1 MYKYKVCVYAI
12 CKNEEQ
18 FVDKWY
24 ESVKEADKIY
34 VLDTGSTDNTMKLLE
49 SKDKVV
55 VKQQV
60 ITPWRF
66 DVARNLSLDMVPQDT
81 DICVCIDFDEI
92 LSKGWRKELEK
103 NWNSNINRVRY
114 NYIWSFDEYN
124 NPAVYFYLDNIH
136 QRKDYYW
143 THPVHEVLTYK
154 NANEKYLIIDSITL
168 SHYPDVT
175 KSRSSY
181 LPLLELSV
189 KEEPLDDRNM
199 HYLGREYMYHGQY
212 EKAINTLKKHLKLE
226 KASWKDERS
235 ASMRFIARSY
245 YYKEKVDTARMWYR
259 KAIKETPYLREPYT
273 ELGILEYLEGNYE
286 KSIKYLKEA
295 LQIKKNFK
303 TYINDPIC
311 YNGTIEDIL
320 SVCLYNLDSR
330 EEALGY
336 AIKASLM
343 QPNNERIK
351 NNIEIIKNNLLYID
365 S

>member
-1 MYKYKVCVYAI
+1 M
-12 CKNEEQ
+12 
-18 FVDKWY
+18 
-24 ESVKEADKIY
+24 
-34 VLDTGSTDNTMKLLE
+34 
-49 SKDKVV
+49 
-55 VKQQV
+55 
-60 ITPWRF
+60 
-66 DVARNLSLDMVPQDT
+66 
-81 DICVCIDFDEI
+81 
-92 LSKGWRKELEK
+92 
-103 NWNSNINRVRY
+103 
-114 NYIWSFDEYN
+114 
-124 NPAVYFYLDNIH
+124 
-136 QRKDYYW
+136 
-143 THPVHEVLTYK
+143 
-154 NANEKYLIIDSITL
+154 
-168 SHYPDVT
+168 T

-189 KEEPLDDRNM
+189 KEDPLDDRNM
-199 HYLGREYMYHGQY
+199 HYLGREYMYHGEY

-273 ELGILEYLEGNYE
+273 ELGILEYLEENYE

-351 NNIEIIKNNLLYID
+351 NNIEIIKNNLL
-365 S
+365 